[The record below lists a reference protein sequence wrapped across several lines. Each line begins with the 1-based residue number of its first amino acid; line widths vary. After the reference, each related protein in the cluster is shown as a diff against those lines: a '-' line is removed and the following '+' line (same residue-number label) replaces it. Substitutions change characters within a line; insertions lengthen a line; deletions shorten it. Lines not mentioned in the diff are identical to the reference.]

1 MRVSELRIHRVIRN
15 CRNRWGDG
23 VKLSIE
29 TNFRDVARQ
38 LKTLQQDIATKATA
52 SALNK
57 VVAQAKTAMGREIT
71 REFNLPAAEVRE
83 KLRIRRATARGG
95 LVAIEAVLEASRK
108 AKGRGLN
115 LIRFLEKSTSLAQ
128 ARNRGKAGTLNQ
140 LHVQIK
146 RTGGRKALGSAFIG
160 NKGRTVFV
168 REGKARL
175 PIKALTT
182 IDVAQMFNTKRIN
195 AKVVQLIQQRFPAIF
210 SNEVRFFTARFNAGR

>member
-1 MRVSELRIHRVIRN
+1 MR
-15 CRNRWGDG
+15 
-23 VKLSIE
+23 LSIE

-57 VVAQAKTAMGREIT
+57 TVAQAKTSMAREIT
-71 REFNLPAAEVRE
+71 KEFNLSAAEVRE

-95 LVAIEAVLEASRK
+95 LVSIEAVLEATGK

-115 LIRFLEKSTSLAQ
+115 LIRFVEKSTSLAQ
-128 ARNRGKAGTLNQ
+128 ARKRGKAGTLNQ

-146 RTGGRKALGSAFIG
+146 RTGGKKALGSAFIA

-168 REGKARL
+168 RVGKERL

-182 IDVAQMFNTKRIN
+182 IDVQQMFNTKRIN
-195 AKVVQLIQQRFPAIF
+195 GVVVKAIEDKFPRIF
-210 SNEVRFFTARFNAGR
+210 ANEVRFYTAKFNASK